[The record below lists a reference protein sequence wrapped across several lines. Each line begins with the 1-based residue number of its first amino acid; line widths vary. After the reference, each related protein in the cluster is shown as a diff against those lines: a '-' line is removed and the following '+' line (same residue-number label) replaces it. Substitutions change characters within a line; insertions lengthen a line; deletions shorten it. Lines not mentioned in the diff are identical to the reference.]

1 MFLFHPSSA
10 QKISKNIFRIFFSV
24 RNLKN
29 IFRNILHARRVIK
42 KRGWKEKLSN
52 YTTPVV
58 KKEFVDALCC
68 CCCRLKEGIQF
79 SDEEDE

>member
-1 MFLFHPSSA
+1 
-10 QKISKNIFRIFFSV
+10 
-24 RNLKN
+24 
-29 IFRNILHARRVIK
+29 VIK
-42 KRGWKEKLSN
+42 KHGWKEKLSN